1 MQLVAYG
8 MQDVYLTGNS
18 QVTFFKNLYRRHTN
32 FSVEAVQQ
40 TFQSSSRAFGNRLV
54 SVVSRNGDL
63 LHRVWLEVSL
73 RAQTA
78 DVTYVNNLCHALVKS
93 AEVEIGGQ
101 RIDRVYGRFSH
112 LWHKLTCRAGKEF
125 GFDVMAGCGGVPGDA
140 DSPQAAP
147 SFATSRKVF
156 IPIDFFFSKGRAGS
170 ALPLIALQYHEVRIT
185 IELADKDE
193 ILRSVQVRDY
203 EGTEEQI
210 SYHRDRNDP
219 VRINSLVDA
228 AKNEPNDYVKTQIS
242 IGTSDTWNPTL
253 EGVGQKNPDD
263 ETNYNQM
270 LRHSQDLYEKV
281 LIDRNKIVY
290 SNETYSTNLE
300 QPDASKIT
308 AALVKINGDY
318 NNYGLIEEAV
328 NDYVLAQTNAELETN
343 ANTQFNSIKN
353 SDLFGVIDNNFGN
366 IELSLRYLNKAKYD
380 LRIFEKIMNH
390 LNDANSVTL
399 SFTENDLRTLNTNLS
414 KANGYIYGDFD
425 SHTGIYQSYYT
436 NDNNE
441 QKDSLT
447 TIYEKLE
454 TAYPSSL
461 FDVTISDE
469 IRKRQIEKA
478 VSDGEGIK
486 TKLSNLKSLA
496 EHTKNKA
503 LGQQG
508 TLGDVNFATFLA
520 DLPLADIGFNEET
533 DSYSSA
539 KDFALLT
546 HAANLVRV
554 SLKVDIF
561 KYISFAT
568 GLKEQIQ
575 DAATKSDMESKIND
589 DLGTDQFF
597 QELSDDFSD
606 YYDAVKHLLVTY
618 FVGGYSSA
626 AGRGSFDDIV
636 DFEEQPRL
644 FTDFFFLDTEERR
657 RFSQMS
663 HEYLIEQLQFLGT
676 EVTPK
681 LSQGSEVPFS
691 MELDFNHPTKALY
704 WTTEVSDGNKARRN
718 PFYNGLSETEPN
730 TLECRSHQGIYDNCP
745 VASVS
750 LNLNGYDRF
759 SPRDGEYFWLCQ
771 PYQHHRR
778 VPHDH
783 WLGMYSFCL
792 KPEEHQ
798 PSGTLNFSRI
808 DAARLTM
815 HFKSHASECRRD
827 VYVYALNYNVL
838 RILSGMGGLAFSN

>member
-125 GFDVMAGCGGVPGDA
+125 GFDIMAGCGGVPGDA
-140 DSPQAAP
+140 DSQQAAP

-203 EGTEEQI
+203 EGTESQI
-210 SYHRDRNDP
+210 SHNQGRRDNDAVVMTYPLETIKTELQGWQDEASWITTLNTIKDFKLSNIEQSLGP
-219 VRINSLVDA
+219 VILTHLDDKSNSL
-228 AKNEPNDYVKTQIS
+228 YS
-242 IGTSDTWNPTL
+242 
-253 EGVGQKNPDD
+253 
-263 ETNYNQM
+263 
-270 LRHSQDLYEKV
+270 V
-281 LIDRNKIVY
+281 LIDRNKINY
-290 SNETYSTNLE
+290 SNNYINSNFGVPNANEINT
-300 QPDASKIT
+300 
-308 AALVKINGDY
+308 ALVKIDEILQLAISKY
-318 NNYGLIEEAV
+318 DPSS
-328 NDYVLAQTNAELETN
+328 NDNFETLKGVAE
-343 ANTQFNSIKN
+343 TQKTLIKN
-353 SDLFGVIDNNFGN
+353 SGLFEMDKDSGSPNFVNINNA
-366 IELSLRYLNKAKYD
+366 LSLLKKAEYNFAIVGKISQYVRD
-380 LRIFEKIMNH
+380 NPLRFIPDYGQEIDGFFDQASLYFRGAAE
-390 LNDANSVTL
+390 DSG
-399 SFTENDLRTLNTNLS
+399 
-414 KANGYIYGDFD
+414 NGYTGVYQENGVDKNSLRKIYTDLEV
-425 SHTGIYQSYYT
+425 SYPKSVYKEADLVKLQILHALT
-436 NDNNE
+436 
-441 QKDSLT
+441 QAT
-447 TIYEKLE
+447 TINNK
-454 TAYPSSL
+454 
-461 FDVTISDE
+461 VTNI
-469 IRKRQIEKA
+469 QA
-478 VSDGEGIK
+478 
-486 TKLSNLKSLA
+486 LA

-503 LGQQG
+503 LGEQG
-508 TLGDVNFATFLA
+508 TLNNDDFESYLG
-520 DLPLADIGFNEET
+520 DLPLADIGFSVT
-533 DSYSSA
+533 SGSYSSA
-539 KDFALLT
+539 EDFARLT
-546 HAANLVRV
+546 HAAKEEVENIKYDIMHIKTAVQAFVTKFSIVFRG
-554 SLKVDIF
+554 SLD
-561 KYISFAT
+561 
-568 GLKEQIQ
+568 Q
-575 DAATKSDMESKIND
+575 DAQTAKTSLDDISIDSSTIN
-589 DLGTDQFF
+589 G
-597 QELSDDFSD
+597 
-606 YYDAVKHLLVTY
+606 YYSDAVKALLVNGY
-618 FVGGYSSA
+618 FVGGYLSTA
-626 AGRGSFDDIV
+626 AQDIV
-636 DFEEQPRL
+636 DFEQQPRL

-750 LNLNGYDRF
+750 LNLNGHDRF

-815 HFKSHASECRRD
+815 HFKSHTSECRRD

>member
-1 MQLVAYG
+1 

-156 IPIDFFFSKGRAGS
+156 IPIDFFFSKGRVGS

-193 ILRSVQVRDY
+193 ILRAVQEAYPKLTDEQSQTLSGAAGSAVDQVEDAHNADLLEIVATLKAIVDGDTFTTTLDNITDIDLNQPQTVENLNTYTLNMYRDVIVY
-203 EGTEEQI
+203 
-210 SYHRDRNDP
+210 
-219 VRINSLVDA
+219 
-228 AKNEPNDYVKTQIS
+228 K
-242 IGTSDTWNPTL
+242 
-253 EGVGQKNPDD
+253 
-263 ETNYNQM
+263 
-270 LRHSQDLYEKV
+270 
-281 LIDRNKIVY
+281 NKIKFLEDSVGDFVETGGTTFPDITDAENKIK
-290 SNETYSTNLE
+290 SVIEKLADATFDTATDEELLNEIKGFRTNLE
-300 QPDASKIT
+300 KFTGSAEDRFDNIDNALKYLSGAKLSYEKLLKKHNSSIGSVSPSFSSPTPTPPLELITAEKILYGLKDDNGDYTGVYLDEDGITEKTSLQKIYDDLKTTYPEHLYSKTDEQILKVKIQEAKSMLSERTTKT
-308 AALVKINGDY
+308 AALKTLSDKLKKLANSDTDATDLENSDFDNTDITPELTISSEVGFASLMLEAHFKMLIILYEGLALQDKASKLKNAAVAVSSDISDLINDING
-318 NNYGLIEEAV
+318 
-328 NDYVLAQTNAELETN
+328 Q
-343 ANTQFNSIKN
+343 
-353 SDLFGVIDNNFGN
+353 
-366 IELSLRYLNKAKYD
+366 
-380 LRIFEKIMNH
+380 M
-390 LNDANSVTL
+390 
-399 SFTENDLRTLNTNLS
+399 
-414 KANGYIYGDFD
+414 
-425 SHTGIYQSYYT
+425 
-436 NDNNE
+436 
-441 QKDSLT
+441 T
-447 TIYEKLE
+447 TIN
-454 TAYPSSL
+454 
-461 FDVTISDE
+461 D
-469 IRKRQIEKA
+469 
-478 VSDGEGIK
+478 GIK
-486 TKLSNLKSLA
+486 
-496 EHTKNKA
+496 
-503 LGQQG
+503 
-508 TLGDVNFATFLA
+508 
-520 DLPLADIGFNEET
+520 
-533 DSYSSA
+533 
-539 KDFALLT
+539 LLER
-546 HAANLVRV
+546 N
-554 SLKVDIF
+554 
-561 KYISFAT
+561 Y
-568 GLKEQIQ
+568 Q
-575 DAATKSDMESKIND
+575 
-589 DLGTDQFF
+589 
-597 QELSDDFSD
+597 
-606 YYDAVKHLLVTY
+606 AVKHLLVTGY

-626 AGRGSFDDIV
+626 AGRESFDDIV